1 MKGRTISSIRLVSF
15 GTKTAI
21 IWLPISPPADE
32 IRQYRVDRMRS
43 VRVRDEQFIPDPYF
57 NLQEYMRKM
66 FHMFGGELISLEAK
80 FADKLINIVKL

>member
-1 MKGRTISSIRLVSF
+1 
-15 GTKTAI
+15 
-21 IWLPISPPADE
+21 
-32 IRQYRVDRMRS
+32 MRS

-57 NLQEYMRKM
+57 DLQEYTRKM